1 MELQE
6 NKLMTKTFF
15 WMFIGLLST
24 AIISWYTYSSGLF
37 INILRNGY
45 FNILLITE
53 LIVVWLFSFCFKKM
67 SPMFVAILF
76 RSEERRVGKECR
88 SRWSPYH

>member
-67 SPMFVAILF
+67 SPMFVVFYILN
-76 RSEERRVGKECR
+76 VK
-88 SRWSPYH
+88 WSFTLNNICSIRT

>member
-37 INILRNGY
+37 INKTLFNKVILY
-45 FNILLITE
+45 DLLSI
-53 LIVVWLFSFCFKKM
+53 
-67 SPMFVAILF
+67 P
-76 RSEERRVGKECR
+76 
-88 SRWSPYH
+88 

>member
-24 AIISWYTYSSGLF
+24 AIISWYT
-37 INILRNGY
+37 I
-45 FNILLITE
+45 
-53 LIVVWLFSFCFKKM
+53 KK
-67 SPMFVAILF
+67 F
-76 RSEERRVGKECR
+76 ERRI
-88 SRWSPYH
+88 